1 MNAESKLPASES
13 NAMELATASTTIIA
27 RRNAFGP
34 NLYSGMTTASL
45 SALNDAGHYYFT
57 KNNEKKAAYFCI
69 RNAGCKLL
77 IPRVIQSSLLLLR
90 L

>member
-45 SALNDAGHYYFT
+45 SALNDADPYCFV
-57 KNNEKKAAYFCI
+57 KSNKKRLPLFC
-69 RNAGCKLL
+69 AGSFWDKSMYILKTTY
-77 IPRVIQSSLLLLR
+77 
-90 L
+90 